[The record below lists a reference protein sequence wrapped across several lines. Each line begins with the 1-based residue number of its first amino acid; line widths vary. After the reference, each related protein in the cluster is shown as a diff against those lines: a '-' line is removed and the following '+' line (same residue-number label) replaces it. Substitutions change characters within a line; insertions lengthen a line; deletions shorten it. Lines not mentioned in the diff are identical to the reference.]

1 MQTSAN
7 AVMCGYVLRSHAM
20 ERNIW
25 TRVSNVTAFESHAL
39 SEPERRVVPDDVNGA
54 FGSWALS

>member
-1 MQTSAN
+1 
-7 AVMCGYVLRSHAM
+7 M